1 MSQPD
6 DLSLFRSE
14 PFLGAVNKFEELV
27 TQSGRIFLIGAGCSK
42 CAGLPLTGEL
52 TAEVLKNVEL
62 KEESKIILKKIQ
74 SLFDGAT
81 SANIEDYLS
90 EIIDLIAIAERRR
103 DRSAKKTAV
112 EFHGETFELNQL
124 SEVAD
129 QVKRAIVAVIEKDVS
144 IDTHRRFI
152 KTVHQPLRPNKYAQ
166 NQGVD
171 YLVLNYDTLFED
183 ALALEKLSFADG
195 LEGGMTG
202 WWNLAAFSKSGLEA
216 RVYKLHGSITWYEVE
231 GDPLPRRLS
240 KNLGAFAT
248 KDKHVVIWPA
258 SVKYRETQKD
268 PYAQL
273 AGLARSVLRP
283 VGDSQKVLVACG
295 YSFNDLH
302 INAEIDRALKESKGN
317 LTVVAFSSESQPV
330 GQLKA
335 WHESDAVKNQVLI
348 FSNRGFFHGDVIHVS
363 KEDLLWWKFENL
375 TRLLGGER

>member
-14 PFLGAVNKFEELV
+14 PFLEAVNKFEELV

-183 ALALEKLSFADG
+183 ALALEKLS
-195 LEGGMTG
+195 
-202 WWNLAAFSKSGLEA
+202 
-216 RVYKLHGSITWYEVE
+216 
-231 GDPLPRRLS
+231 
-240 KNLGAFAT
+240 
-248 KDKHVVIWPA
+248 
-258 SVKYRETQKD
+258 
-268 PYAQL
+268 
-273 AGLARSVLRP
+273 
-283 VGDSQKVLVACG
+283 
-295 YSFNDLH
+295 
-302 INAEIDRALKESKGN
+302 
-317 LTVVAFSSESQPV
+317 
-330 GQLKA
+330 
-335 WHESDAVKNQVLI
+335 
-348 FSNRGFFHGDVIHVS
+348 
-363 KEDLLWWKFENL
+363 
-375 TRLLGGER
+375 